1 MQKIILASGSPRR
14 RELLATAGIPFAVR
28 TSEVDETTSLKDPE
42 EVVKELSCRKCKDVL
57 EQEPPGTIV
66 LGADTIVAM
75 DGVILGKPENEA
87 DAKRMLQELQGR
99 THDVYTGVT
108 IAERRAQFVTQKE
121 CFAVRTEVKIGPLS
135 DEEIESYIA
144 TGEPMDKAGAY
155 GIQGVFSRHVEQ
167 ITGDYFNVVGLPV
180 HMVYEVLK
188 KW

>member
-1 MQKIILASGSPRR
+1 M
-14 RELLATAGIPFAVR
+14 
-28 TSEVDETTSLKDPE
+28 
-42 EVVKELSCRKCKDVL
+42 
-57 EQEPPGTIV
+57 
-66 LGADTIVAM
+66 
-75 DGVILGKPENEA
+75 
-87 DAKRMLQELQGR
+87 
-99 THDVYTGVT
+99 
-108 IAERRAQFVTQKE
+108 
-121 CFAVRTEVKIGPLS
+121 RTEVKIGPLS